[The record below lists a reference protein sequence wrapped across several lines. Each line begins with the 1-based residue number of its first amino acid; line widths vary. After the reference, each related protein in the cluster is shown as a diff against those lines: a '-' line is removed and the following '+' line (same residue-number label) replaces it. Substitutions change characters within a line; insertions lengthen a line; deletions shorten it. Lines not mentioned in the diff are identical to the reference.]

1 MYRCFVFSVNV
12 SLYDFFY
19 RSTCVSLSTSSFN
32 LYLSVYHSVH
42 YFICTCLCIILY
54 IILYVFVCVSFCT
67 SYYMYFYLYIP
78 LFVSILFVYHSLYA
92 CICIYLSVYH
102 SVHHHFICIS
112 VQISRR
118 MSSVVVLEIFFS
130 SKKVA
135 RERKVKNLK
144 TKNAHVHCFSFDAE
158 VIFMSCKLSRFRA
171 NKIFIPFHNVLC

>member
-42 YFICTCLCIILY
+42 HFICTCMCIILY
-54 IILYVFVCVSFCT
+54 IILYVFLSLHPVICIYPICVSFSICL
-67 SYYMYFYLYIP
+67 YM
-78 LFVSILFVYHSLYA
+78 
-92 CICIYLSVYH
+92 YLSVYH

-144 TKNAHVHCFSFDAE
+144 TKNAHFHCFSFDAE

>member
-1 MYRCFVFSVNV
+1 M
-12 SLYDFFY
+12 
-19 RSTCVSLSTSSFN
+19 
-32 LYLSVYHSVH
+32 YLSVYHSVH
-42 YFICTCLCIILY
+42 HFICTCMCIILY
-54 IILYVFVCVSFCT
+54 IILYVLLSLHPVICIDPICVSF
-67 SYYMYFYLYIP
+67 
-78 LFVSILFVYHSLYA
+78 SISLYM
-92 CICIYLSVYH
+92 YLSVYH